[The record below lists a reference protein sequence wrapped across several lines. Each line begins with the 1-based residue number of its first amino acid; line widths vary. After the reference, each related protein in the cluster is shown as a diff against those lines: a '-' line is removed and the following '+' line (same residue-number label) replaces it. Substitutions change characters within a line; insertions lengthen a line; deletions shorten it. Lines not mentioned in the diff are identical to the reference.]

1 MSPPSPPTSPASADA
16 DDVAKWE
23 DERRAYRERMAKEES
38 FRDTMLQFAART
50 DTTLTNV
57 VQDMQQHAAEDR
69 EQFRR
74 ERRARRRLAR
84 KVDSL
89 SGQVTQT
96 VTINKRNWTVVTA
109 WVSAFVAIAGAG
121 WALIEKFGGALQ
133 P

>member
-1 MSPPSPPTSPASADA
+1 
-16 DDVAKWE
+16 
-23 DERRAYRERMAKEES
+23 MAKEDE
-38 FRDTMLQFAART
+38 FRERMLQFAART
-50 DTTLTNV
+50 DTTLTNMRE
-57 VQDMQQHAAEDR
+57 DMLQHAAEDR

-96 VTINKRNWTVVTA
+96 VNTNKYNWGVVAA
-109 WVSAFVAIAGAG
+109 WVSAFVFIAGVG
-121 WALIEKFGGALQ
+121 WTLVEKFGGAMQ

>member
-109 WVSAFVAIAGAG
+109 WVSAFVAITGAG